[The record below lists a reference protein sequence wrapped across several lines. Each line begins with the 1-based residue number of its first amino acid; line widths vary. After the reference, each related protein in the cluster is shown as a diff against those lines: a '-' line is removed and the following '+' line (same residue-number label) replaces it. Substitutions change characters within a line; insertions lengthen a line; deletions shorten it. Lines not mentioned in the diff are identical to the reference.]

1 MEFINSYRIVVHDYL
16 LKGNYQQRK
25 LLLVGSGDDTLGIL
39 LGPLRLLLVALESK
53 TLQIVKITVLLVS
66 IVARN
71 RI

>member
-39 LGPLRLLLVALESK
+39 LGPSGGFGVQNIA
-53 TLQIVKITVLLVS
+53 
-66 IVARN
+66 N
-71 RI
+71 C